1 MPQNS
6 TTPSC
11 ASSRT
16 IREYLPMVGQLIASG
31 LALGSI
37 YALLALSLV
46 LINKATDVVNFAQGE
61 MAMFGTFICF
71 ALLTKAQMPLVV
83 VLVLAAPIGAM
94 LGIATERIAMR
105 PLQAA
110 PQNNALI
117 ATIGLWMI
125 FHHAAGWIWGYDPVR
140 FPSLFPSDPLDV
152 LGVRVAGNSL
162 GIIGVSMLVMVL
174 LYLFF
179 EHTRTGIAMR
189 AASTNRRAAQ
199 LMGVNVGAV
208 ALLAWALATTISVV
222 SGFLIAPLTF
232 LDFEMM
238 FAVLLKAFAGAILGG
253 FNSLPGAVVGCLVIG
268 VSENLFAAYLSTA
281 FKDAFA
287 FAIIVV
293 VLMFRP
299 QGLFT
304 RQVGKKV

>member
-1 MPQNS
+1 MIPQ
-6 TTPSC
+6 
-11 ASSRT
+11 
-16 IREYLPMVGQLIASG
+16 LVASG

-71 ALLTKAQMPLVV
+71 ALLGRTGLPLAV
-83 VLVLAAPIGAM
+83 VLILAVPIGAL

-110 PQNNALI
+110 PQVNALI
-117 ATIGLWMI
+117 ATIGLWLI

-140 FPSLFPSDPLDV
+140 FPSLFSPEPVDV
-152 LGVRVAGNSL
+152 LGARVAQNSL
-162 GIIGVSMLVMVL
+162 GIIGVSLTVVVL

-179 EHTRTGIAMR
+179 EHTRMGVAMR
-189 AASTNRRAAQ
+189 AASMNRRAAQ
-199 LMGVNVGAV
+199 LMGVNIDRV
-208 ALLAWALATTISVV
+208 ALVAWGLATSISVV
-222 SGFLIAPLTF
+222 SGFLVAPLTF

-268 VSENLFAAYLSTA
+268 VVENLFAAYVSTA
-281 FKDAFA
+281 FKDTFA
-287 FAIIVV
+287 FAIIIV

-304 RQVGKKV
+304 RRIAKKV

>member
-1 MPQNS
+1 M
-6 TTPSC
+6 
-11 ASSRT
+11 
-16 IREYLPMVGQLIASG
+16 LGQLIGSG

-71 ALLTKAQMPLVV
+71 ALLTRAGMPLAA
-83 VLVLAAPIGAM
+83 VLVLAAPIGAL
-94 LGIATERIAMR
+94 LGAATERIAMR

-110 PQNNALI
+110 PQVNALI

-140 FPSLFPSDPLDV
+140 FPSLFPSNPIDL
-152 LGVRVAGNSL
+152 LGARIAQNSL
-162 GIIGVSMLVMVL
+162 GIIGVSVLVMAL

-179 EHTRTGIAMR
+179 EYTRTGVAMR
-189 AASTNRRAAQ
+189 AASMNRRAAQ
-199 LMGVNVGAV
+199 LMGVDVGQV
-208 ALLAWALATTISVV
+208 ALLAWGLATAISVV

-253 FNSLPGAVVGCLVIG
+253 FNSLPGAVAGCVLIG
-268 VSENLFAAYLSTA
+268 VLESLFAAYISTA
-281 FKDAFA
+281 FRDSFA
-287 FAIIVV
+287 FGIIIA
-293 VLMFRP
+293 VLMLRP
-299 QGLFT
+299 EGLFT
-304 RQVGKKV
+304 RRRGRKA

>member
-1 MPQNS
+1 M
-6 TTPSC
+6 
-11 ASSRT
+11 
-16 IREYLPMVGQLIASG
+16 IGQLIASG

-71 ALLTKAQMPLVV
+71 ALLTRAGMPLIT
-83 VLVLAAPIGAM
+83 VLVLAAPIGAL
-94 LGIATERIAMR
+94 LGLATERVAMR
-105 PLQAA
+105 PLEGA
-110 PQNNALI
+110 PQVNALI

-125 FHHAAGWIWGYDPVR
+125 FHHSAGWIWGYDPVR

-152 LGVRVAGNSL
+152 FGARIAENSL
-162 GIIGVSMLVMVL
+162 GIIAVSVVVMIL

-179 EHTRTGIAMR
+179 EYTRTGIAMR
-189 AASTNRRAAQ
+189 AASMNRRAAQ
-199 LMGVNVGAV
+199 LMGIDVQRVG
-208 ALLAWALATTISVV
+208 LTAWALATGISVV

-253 FNSLPGAVVGCLVIG
+253 FNSLPGAVVGCLLIG
-268 VSENLFAAYLSTA
+268 VLESLFAAYVSTA
-281 FKDAFA
+281 FKDTFA
-287 FAIIVV
+287 FGIIIA
-293 VLMFRP
+293 VLMVRP

-304 RQVGKKV
+304 RRLGPKV

>member
-1 MPQNS
+1 MIPQ
-6 TTPSC
+6 
-11 ASSRT
+11 
-16 IREYLPMVGQLIASG
+16 LVASG

-71 ALLTKAQMPLVV
+71 TLLTRSGLPLVA
-83 VLVLAAPIGAM
+83 VLIMAVPIGAL

-110 PQNNALI
+110 PPVNALI
-117 ATIGLWMI
+117 ATIGLWLI

-140 FPSLFPSDPLDV
+140 FPSLFSPAPVDI
-152 LGVRVAGNSL
+152 LGARVAENSL
-162 GIIGVSMLVMVL
+162 GIIGVSLAVVAL

-179 EHTRTGIAMR
+179 ERTRMGVAMR
-189 AASTNRRAAQ
+189 AASMNRRAAQ
-199 LMGVNVGAV
+199 LMGVNIDRV
-208 ALLAWALATTISVV
+208 ALVAWALAAAISVV
-222 SGFLIAPLTF
+222 SGFLVAPLTF

-268 VSENLFAAYLSTA
+268 VVENLFAAYVSTA
-281 FKDAFA
+281 FKDTFA
-287 FAIIVV
+287 FAIIIV

-304 RQVGKKV
+304 RRIAKKV

>member
-1 MPQNS
+1 MIPQ
-6 TTPSC
+6 
-11 ASSRT
+11 
-16 IREYLPMVGQLIASG
+16 LVASG

-71 ALLTKAQMPLVV
+71 TLLTRSGLPLVA
-83 VLVLAAPIGAM
+83 VLILAVPIGAL

-110 PQNNALI
+110 PPVNALI
-117 ATIGLWMI
+117 ATIGLWLV

-140 FPSLFPSDPLDV
+140 FPSLFSPAPVDI
-152 LGVRVAGNSL
+152 LGARIAENSL
-162 GIIGVSMLVMVL
+162 GIIGVSLAVVVL

-179 EHTRTGIAMR
+179 EHTRMGVAMR
-189 AASTNRRAAQ
+189 AASMNRRAAQ
-199 LMGVNVGAV
+199 LMGVNIDRV
-208 ALLAWALATTISVV
+208 ALVAWALAAAISVV
-222 SGFLIAPLTF
+222 SGFLVAPLTF

-268 VSENLFAAYLSTA
+268 VVENLFAAYVSTA
-281 FKDAFA
+281 FKDTFA
-287 FAIIVV
+287 FAIIIA

-304 RQVGKKV
+304 RRIAKKV

>member
-1 MPQNS
+1 
-6 TTPSC
+6 
-11 ASSRT
+11 
-16 IREYLPMVGQLIASG
+16 MVSQLVASG

-61 MAMFGTFICF
+61 MAMFGTFVCF
-71 ALLTKAQMPLVV
+71 ALLTKAGLPLVA
-83 VLVLAAPIGAM
+83 VLILAAPIGAL
-94 LGIATERIAMR
+94 LGMVTERVTML
-105 PLQAA
+105 PLQTA
-110 PQNNALI
+110 PQVNALI

-125 FHHAAGWIWGYDPVR
+125 FHHAAGWIWGYDPVP
-140 FPSLFPSDPLDV
+140 FPSLFSADPVDI
-152 LGVRVAGNSL
+152 LGARIAQNSI
-162 GIIGVSMLVMVL
+162 GIIGVSLLVVVL

-179 EHTRTGIAMR
+179 EYTRLGIAMR
-189 AASTNRRAAQ
+189 AASMNRRAAQ
-199 LMGVNVGAV
+199 LMGVNVGRV
-208 ALLAWALATTISVV
+208 SLVAWALATAISVV

-268 VSENLFAAYLSTA
+268 VFESLFAAYVSTA
-281 FKDAFA
+281 FKDTFA
-287 FAIIVV
+287 FGIIIV

-304 RQVGKKV
+304 RRIGKKV

>member
-1 MPQNS
+1 
-6 TTPSC
+6 
-11 ASSRT
+11 
-16 IREYLPMVGQLIASG
+16 MVGQLIASG

-71 ALLTKAQMPLVV
+71 ALLTKAGMPLVV
-83 VLVLAAPIGAM
+83 VLILAAPTGAL

-110 PQNNALI
+110 PQINALI

-125 FHHAAGWIWGYDPVR
+125 FHHSAGWIWGYDPVR
-140 FPSLFPSDPLDV
+140 FPSLFPSDPVDV
-152 LGVRVAGNSL
+152 LGARIARNSL

-179 EHTRTGIAMR
+179 EHTTTGIAMR
-189 AASTNRRAAQ
+189 AASMNRRAAQ
-199 LMGVNVGAV
+199 LMGINVGRV
-208 ALLAWALATTISVV
+208 AMLAWALATTISVV
-222 SGFLIAPLTF
+222 SGFLVAPLTF

-268 VSENLFAAYLSTA
+268 VMENLFAAYLSTA
-281 FKDAFA
+281 FKDTFA
-287 FAIIVV
+287 FGVIVA

>member
-1 MPQNS
+1 MLPQ
-6 TTPSC
+6 
-11 ASSRT
+11 
-16 IREYLPMVGQLIASG
+16 LVVSG

-71 ALLTKAQMPLVV
+71 GLLTRTELPLPV
-83 VLVLAAPIGAM
+83 VLVLAVPIGAL
-94 LGIATERIAMR
+94 LGAFTERVAIR
-105 PLQAA
+105 PLQSA
-110 PQNNALI
+110 PQVNALI

-125 FHHAAGWIWGYDPVR
+125 FHHGAGWIWGYDPVR
-140 FPSLFPSDPLDV
+140 FPSLFSPDPVEV
-152 LGVRVAGNSL
+152 LGARVAQNSL
-162 GIIGVSMLVMVL
+162 GIIGVALLIMAL

-179 EHTRTGIAMR
+179 EYARSGIAMR
-189 AASTNRRAAQ
+189 AASMNRRAAQ
-199 LMGVNVGAV
+199 LMGVNIGHVS
-208 ALLAWALATTISVV
+208 LIAWGLATAISVV

-253 FNSLPGAVVGCLVIG
+253 FNSLPGAVIGCLVIG
-268 VSENLFAAYLSTA
+268 VLENLFGAYVSTA
-281 FKDAFA
+281 FKDTFA
-287 FAIIVV
+287 FGIIIL

-304 RQVGKKV
+304 RQIAKKV

>member
-1 MPQNS
+1 MIPQ
-6 TTPSC
+6 
-11 ASSRT
+11 
-16 IREYLPMVGQLIASG
+16 LVASG

-71 ALLTKAQMPLVV
+71 TLLTRSGLPLVA
-83 VLVLAAPIGAM
+83 VLILAVPIGAL

-110 PQNNALI
+110 PPVNALI
-117 ATIGLWMI
+117 ATIGLWLI

-140 FPSLFPSDPLDV
+140 FPSLFSPAPVDI
-152 LGVRVAGNSL
+152 LGARVAENSL
-162 GIIGVSMLVMVL
+162 GIIGVSLAVVVL

-179 EHTRTGIAMR
+179 EHTRMGVAMR
-189 AASTNRRAAQ
+189 AASMNRRAAQ
-199 LMGVNVGAV
+199 LMGVNIDRV
-208 ALLAWALATTISVV
+208 ALVAWALAAAISVV
-222 SGFLIAPLTF
+222 SGFLVAPLTF

-268 VSENLFAAYLSTA
+268 VVENLFAAYVSTA
-281 FKDAFA
+281 FKDTFA
-287 FAIIVV
+287 FAIIIA

-304 RQVGKKV
+304 RRIEKKV

>member
-1 MPQNS
+1 
-6 TTPSC
+6 
-11 ASSRT
+11 
-16 IREYLPMVGQLIASG
+16 MVPQLIASG

-71 ALLTKAQMPLVV
+71 TLLAKAGLP
-83 VLVLAAPIGAM
+83 LAAVLILAVPIGGL
-94 LGIATERIAMR
+94 LGVVTERITIR
-105 PLQAA
+105 PLQSA
-110 PQNNALI
+110 PPINALI

-125 FHHAAGWIWGYDPVR
+125 FHHGAGWIWGYDPVR
-140 FPSLFPSDPLDV
+140 FPSLFSSDPLNIF
-152 LGVRVAGNSL
+152 GTRVAENSL
-162 GIIGVSMLVMVL
+162 GIIGVSLLVVAV

-179 EHTRTGIAMR
+179 EYTRTGVAMR
-189 AASTNRRAAQ
+189 AASMNRRAAQ
-199 LMGVNVGAV
+199 LMGVNVNRV
-208 ALLAWALATTISVV
+208 SLTAWCLATAISVV
-222 SGFLIAPLTF
+222 SGLLVAPLTF

-268 VSENLFAAYLSTA
+268 VVENLKNTNVSSA
-281 FKDAFA
+281 FKDTFA
-287 FAIIVV
+287 FAIIIA
-293 VLMFRP
+293 VLMIRP

-304 RQVGKKV
+304 RRIAKKV

>member
-1 MPQNS
+1 MIPQ
-6 TTPSC
+6 
-11 ASSRT
+11 
-16 IREYLPMVGQLIASG
+16 LVASG

-71 ALLTKAQMPLVV
+71 TLLTRTGLPLVA
-83 VLVLAAPIGAM
+83 VLILAVPIGAL

-110 PQNNALI
+110 PPVNALI
-117 ATIGLWMI
+117 ATIGLWLI

-140 FPSLFPSDPLDV
+140 FPSLFSPAPVDI
-152 LGVRVAGNSL
+152 LGARIAENSL
-162 GIIGVSMLVMVL
+162 GIIGVSLAVVVL

-179 EHTRTGIAMR
+179 EHTRMGVAMR
-189 AASTNRRAAQ
+189 AASMNRRAAQ
-199 LMGVNVGAV
+199 LMGVNIDRV
-208 ALLAWALATTISVV
+208 ALVAWALAAAISVV
-222 SGFLIAPLTF
+222 SGFLVAPLTF

-268 VSENLFAAYLSTA
+268 VVENLFAAYVSTA
-281 FKDAFA
+281 FKDTFA
-287 FAIIVV
+287 FAIIIA

-304 RQVGKKV
+304 RRIAKKV

>member
-1 MPQNS
+1 MIPQ
-6 TTPSC
+6 
-11 ASSRT
+11 
-16 IREYLPMVGQLIASG
+16 LVASG

-61 MAMFGTFICF
+61 MAMFGTFVCF
-71 ALLTKAQMPLVV
+71 ALLSRTGLPLAV
-83 VLVLAAPIGAM
+83 VLILAVPIGAL

-110 PQNNALI
+110 PQLNALI
-117 ATIGLWMI
+117 ATIGLWLI

-140 FPSLFPSDPLDV
+140 FPSLFSPEPVDV
-152 LGVRVAGNSL
+152 LGARVAQNSL
-162 GIIGVSMLVMVL
+162 GIIGVSLAVVVL

-179 EHTRTGIAMR
+179 EYTRMGVAMR
-189 AASTNRRAAQ
+189 AASMNRRAAQ
-199 LMGVNVGAV
+199 LMGVNIERV
-208 ALLAWALATTISVV
+208 ALVAWGLATAIGVV
-222 SGFLIAPLTF
+222 SGFLVAPLTF

-253 FNSLPGAVVGCLVIG
+253 FDSLPGAVVGCLVIG
-268 VSENLFAAYLSTA
+268 VVENLFAAYVSTA
-281 FKDAFA
+281 FKDTFA
-287 FAIIVV
+287 FGIIIV

-304 RQVGKKV
+304 RRIEKKV